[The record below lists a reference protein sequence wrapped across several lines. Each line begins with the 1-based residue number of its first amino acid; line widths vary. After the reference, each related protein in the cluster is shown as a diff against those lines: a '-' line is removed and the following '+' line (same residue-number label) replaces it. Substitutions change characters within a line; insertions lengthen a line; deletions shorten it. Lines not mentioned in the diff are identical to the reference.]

1 MSSENL
7 RKWADP
13 RTPNTT
19 AVLLPRDVKIA
30 SAAAAAGTSRC
41 AVPRD
46 EDTATLPRT
55 ARRRGPKKVRRAVGK
70 VRRGV
75 LRLGDIEGEGSGH

>member
-1 MSSENL
+1 M
-7 RKWADP
+7 
-13 RTPNTT
+13 
-19 AVLLPRDVKIA
+19 
-30 SAAAAAGTSRC
+30 
-41 AVPRD
+41 PRD

-75 LRLGDIEGEGSGH
+75 LRLGDIEGEGSVIVLAAGGERPTRP